1 MPAPLSSLAAYL
13 PVLAVAAVFGL
24 PFLLFSAS
32 RRFTGRHMLIFALAM
47 FGVIIGVNIWLAVKA
62 VGTFPGLETP
72 NSYVASQVFDK
83 ERAAQDSLGW
93 TVTPEY
99 DGKELTL
106 MIRDRQ
112 GNPARV
118 RSLTATVGRPTHVR
132 DDQTPQ
138 FTYQDGIFRA
148 PIKLA
153 PGTWNIHL
161 TAEAWDGTLFR
172 QRIDHYAGSQ
182 AQ

>member
-1 MPAPLSSLAAYL
+1 MDT
-13 PVLAVAAVFGL
+13 AVADDLDVTAVPVSVQGMDYHSL
-24 PFLLFSAS
+24 NAMLNLYD
-32 RRFTGRHMLIFALAM
+32 TQGRI
-47 FGVIIGVNIWLAVKA
+47 
-62 VGTFPGLETP
+62 
-72 NSYVASQVFDK
+72 QFDRDR
-83 ERAAQDSLGW
+83 EAQAALGW